1 MAFAILTA
9 IGAGTP
15 AAAQASFSADG
26 NKIVVK
32 TESLGKTGIIEVQ
45 AICNINNSAIYIDT
59 NYSGALP
66 YFGSIQ
72 AGQHYFEFSMPG
84 YDNLGVWLTARDGM
98 KYTITCDPK
107 AELVL
112 FAPNDRVSVASDPT
126 LNAGVATI
134 DVFCKTDGGIL
145 SIDRTEDVA
154 TIGPTTSY
162 SSTIDPGSHY
172 LKIDL
177 NGYYSLG
184 IWLVFDEKTHY
195 LIQFDPQRITGYL
208 FLGISPADSRLTVDG
223 VAAEVG
229 VSEKGTGHHRVAAS
243 RFGYEDKELDVLIRE
258 ATTSFESIKLEKAAF
273 AVNGL
278 GFSRSVFNPRN
289 AGAAG
294 ATKLEFKVS
303 SYGSGH
309 ADIKDA
315 SGKNV
320 ANFDFPDFETRSQ
333 SVVWNG
339 RGKDGSPLPD
349 GLYTASLVAKSAE
362 AVGTIFATATTTI
375 DSSLVIRPYGTA
387 TAVPGLLYMPDP
399 SPEPALTVATEAF
412 WFSSL
417 ASVSD
422 SAFGLCAATSM
433 GGKATIAVQAAAE
446 LAGGPVNSGDI
457 AASALINL
465 FGDKTTPFDGAFF
478 IRGSYSSASSPAMP
492 GSLSGIEASLPLE
505 AGFFDLGGL
514 SRGLDLRLALSPG
527 ALLDFSSGSAS
538 YLGLGRAAL
547 WLEGS
552 AFKTGLSCELPF
564 AFTSG
569 FSPQWPAHLAAEGRL
584 MPGLSPFVA
593 AVYATAALSPGSSAS
608 FGMGLGLG
616 LFF

>member
-315 SGKNV
+315 SGKTV
-320 ANFDFPDFETRSQ
+320 ASFDFPDFETRSQ

-339 RGKDGSPLPD
+339 RGEDGSPLPD
-349 GLYTASLVAKSAE
+349 GLYTANLIAKSAE
-362 AVGTIFATATTTI
+362 ADGTSLATAVTTI
-375 DSSLVIRPYGTA
+375 DSNLVIRPFGTA
-387 TAVPGLLYMPDP
+387 SAVPGLLYMPDP
-399 SPEPALTVATEAF
+399 SPEPALTVATEVF